1 MTDQNATSKVKEIIA
16 TTAVQEKANTW
27 KSKAKP
33 SRRQNGFILYELIC
47 QNCDNKSQSSGNGGF
62 VTAFL

>member
-1 MTDQNATSKVKEIIA
+1 MTDPNATSEVKEGIA

-27 KSKAKP
+27 KSKGKP
-33 SRRQNGFILYELIC
+33 SRRQNGFIYMNLFVKPVTIRVSPRGME
-47 QNCDNKSQSSGNGGF
+47 GF